1 MLFIVV
7 VIEVLEAVKDLS
19 KEEIGRKLVA
29 SEAERKTKYSLKT
42 STALKAIPNS

>member
-7 VIEVLEAVKDLS
+7 IEAFFLEAVKDLS

-29 SEAERKTKYSLKT
+29 SEAINQVLLENKHFLSL
-42 STALKAIPNS
+42 A

>member
-7 VIEVLEAVKDLS
+7 REAFFLEAVKDLS

-29 SEAERKTKYSLKT
+29 SEAERSDKP
-42 STALKAIPNS
+42 STPWKQALF

>member
-7 VIEVLEAVKDLS
+7 VIEAVKDLS

-42 STALKAIPNS
+42 STA